1 MIQNIKLDVIYYMG
15 AKDFEME
22 FNLCGCCRM
31 RLLTDQVKDHKS
43 FIHALSRAVSRSRV
57 IMCVGPLFGDDGLI
71 KNVSEAVRIPLE
83 TVENQKFG
91 IRTSSQIEIIKGALP
106 LVTSDGIFGGC
117 IVESGPQSIILLSE
131 SKSVRKSVMTSLIHP
146 YIEELSIASA
156 TPNHTNTGN
165 AVANQEVDVIEEDD
179 TAQSNGDDINGMTVG
194 AVVAAATDDAVD
206 IFSSTITSVLPDD
219 NNGDDDSINQTVI
232 TAATGDDD
240 SDDDN
245 IVVGTV
251 AAAENDDD
259 TADDTVLTNTADEDD
274 TFEDEEDDA
283 EGDGDDA
290 SDDNTAQQPEGFNAK
305 IDLYIEPQRVKFSK
319 KNYYDTDYDY
329 GEQSELYYSEVED
342 DEYRNRRSLRVPVM
356 IFTAILLLAVLIL
369 IYLLVFVPMRDGYS
383 FTQYID
389 KLFEPAVRL
398 TRIIG
403 G

>member
-156 TPNHTNTGN
+156 TPSHTNIGN
-165 AVANQEVDVIEEDD
+165 AAANQEVDVIEEDD
-179 TAQSNGDDINGMTVG
+179 TVQSNDDDINSMTVG

-206 IFSSTITSVLPDD
+206 IFSSTIASVLPDD
-219 NNGDDDSINQTVI
+219 NNGDDDSINQTTI
-232 TAATGDDD
+232 TAAVEDDD
-240 SDDDN
+240 SDDN
-245 IVVGTV
+245 TIVGTV

-259 TADDTVLTNTADEDD
+259 TSDEDD
-274 TFEDEEDDA
+274 AVEEDD
-283 EGDGDDA
+283 DDA
-290 SDDNTAQQPEGFNAK
+290 DDDDDSGDNTAQQHEGFNAK

-329 GEQSELYYSEVED
+329 GEQSELYYSGVED

-356 IFTAILLLAVLIL
+356 IFTAILLLAVLVL

-389 KLFEPAVRL
+389 KLFEPAARL

>member
-91 IRTSSQIEIIKGALP
+91 IRTNSQIEIIKGALP

-156 TPNHTNTGN
+156 APSHTNTGN
-165 AVANQEVDVIEEDD
+165 AAANQVDVIEEDD
-179 TAQSNGDDINGMTVG
+179 TAQSNDDDINSMTVG
-194 AVVAAATDDAVD
+194 AVVAAATEDAVD
-206 IFSSTITSVLPDD
+206 IFSSTIASVLPDD
-219 NNGDDDSINQTVI
+219 NNGDDDSINQTTI
-232 TAATGDDD
+232 TAAVEDDD
-240 SDDDN
+240 SDDN
-245 IVVGTV
+245 TIVGTV

-259 TADDTVLTNTADEDD
+259 TSDEDD
-274 TFEDEEDDA
+274 AVEEDD
-283 EGDGDDA
+283 DDA
-290 SDDNTAQQPEGFNAK
+290 DDDDDSGDNTAQQHEGFNAK

-319 KNYYDTDYDY
+319 KNY
-329 GEQSELYYSEVED
+329 
-342 DEYRNRRSLRVPVM
+342 
-356 IFTAILLLAVLIL
+356 
-369 IYLLVFVPMRDGYS
+369 
-383 FTQYID
+383 
-389 KLFEPAVRL
+389 
-398 TRIIG
+398 
-403 G
+403 